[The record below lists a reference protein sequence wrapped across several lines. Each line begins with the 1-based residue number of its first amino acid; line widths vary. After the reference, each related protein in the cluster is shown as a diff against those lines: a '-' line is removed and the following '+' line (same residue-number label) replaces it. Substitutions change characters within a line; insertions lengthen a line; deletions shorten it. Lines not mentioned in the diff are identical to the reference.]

1 MRLCHLIAMPN
12 HVEHQPSPARTVTLA
27 ELEESMAAKRD
38 EVARFEALAEASRR
52 KLDEMEA
59 ARRFLFGE
67 AQQVASADLTEAQE
81 AALADEMPTTT
92 VGTVSLAK
100 TPVPK
105 IKHQDQALGALA
117 KNPGEWHRAIDIID
131 GAVALFP
138 GQKRIERTS
147 ISPLL
152 TKMRKAKPEPLV
164 EHQEKER
171 RWRITDA
178 GLRHVADS
186 EIGKR

>member
-1 MRLCHLIAMPN
+1 MPN
-12 HVEHQPSPARTVTLA
+12 HVEHHPSPTRTVTLA
-27 ELEESMAAKRD
+27 ELEERMAAQRD

-59 ARRFLFGE
+59 ARRFLFGK
-67 AQQVASADLTEAQE
+67 AQQGASADLAEGQKT
-81 AALADEMPTTT
+81 ALAEEAPTTT
-92 VGTVSLAK
+92 VRTVSLAK
-100 TPVPK
+100 TPAPK
-105 IKHQDQALGALA
+105 IKHQDQALAVLA
-117 KNPGEWHRAIDIID
+117 EKPMEWQRAIDVIER
-131 GAVALFP
+131 AVTLFH

>member
-1 MRLCHLIAMPN
+1 MPN

-27 ELEESMAAKRD
+27 ELEERMAAQRE
-38 EVARFEALAEASRR
+38 EVARFEGLADASRR

-67 AQQVASADLTEAQE
+67 AQEGASADLADGQNT
-81 AALADEMPTTT
+81 ALAEESPTT
-92 VGTVSLAK
+92 VRKVSLAK

-105 IKHQDQALGALA
+105 IKHLDQALAVLA
-117 KNPGEWHRAIDIID
+117 GKPEEWQRAIDIID
-131 GAVALFP
+131 GAVTLFP

-152 TKMRKAKPEPLV
+152 TKMRKTKPEPLV
-164 EHQEKER
+164 EHQERER

-178 GLRHVADS
+178 GLRYVAAS
-186 EIGKR
+186 GIGKR

>member
-1 MRLCHLIAMPN
+1 MPN
-12 HVEHQPSPARTVTLA
+12 HSEHQLSPARTVTLA
-27 ELEESMAAKRD
+27 ELDARMAAQRD
-38 EVARFEALAEASRR
+38 EVARFEELAEASRR

-67 AQQVASADLTEAQE
+67 AQE
-81 AALADEMPTTT
+81 AASVDLAEGQET
-92 VGTVSLAK
+92 VAAEGRPAATARPVSLAK

-117 KNPGEWHRAIDIID
+117 KTPGEWQRAIDIIN
-131 GAVALFP
+131 GAVTLFP

-178 GLRHVADS
+178 GLRHVANS